1 MSSSDRVLQLLA
13 LFSASEPVLTPA
25 RAMAALGAS
34 RASVYRYLGQLEAS
48 GFVERVPER
57 GYVLGPAI
65 VELDRQIRLS
75 DPLLDAARG
84 LTEALSRDTG
94 GTTLLCRFHGD
105 KVLCIEQTAGSNAPA
120 RVSYERGRAMP
131 MYRGATS
138 KIILAFLKRDALA
151 ALWQRQKREMA
162 RAGLPGSFEALCE
175 ALAPLREERICVTAN
190 EVDQDAQG
198 FAAPILDGAQV
209 LGSVSVVLP
218 ASSIKP
224 AQRARVIGKVLETA
238 ARIEARIE
246 TARQAARRGKG
257 SRSGK
262 RAKRPEVAI

>member
-1 MSSSDRVLQLLA
+1 MSSGDRILSLLA
-13 LFSASEPVLTPA
+13 LFSAQQPVLTPA
-25 RAMAALGAS
+25 RAMAALGVS
-34 RASVYRYLGQLEAS
+34 RASAYRYLLRLEEA

-105 KVLCIEQTAGSNAPA
+105 KVLCIEQVAGPNAPA
-120 RVSYERGRAMP
+120 SISYERGRAMP
-131 MYRGATS
+131 MYKGATS
-138 KIILAFLKRDALA
+138 KIILAFLKRGALE
-151 ALWQRQKREMA
+151 ALWKTHRKEMA
-162 RAGLPGSFEALCE
+162 RAGLPAGFEALCE

-190 EVDQDAQG
+190 EVDADAQG
-198 FAAPILDGAQV
+198 FAAPILDGTQV

-218 ASSIKP
+218 ASSIRP
-224 AQRARVIGKVLETA
+224 AQRARVSQKVLETA

-246 TARQAARRGKG
+246 AARDAARRGKG
-257 SRSGK
+257 RVRG
-262 RAKRPEVAI
+262 RPEVAL

>member
-13 LFSASEPVLTPA
+13 LFSAAHPVLTPA

-34 RASVYRYLGQLEAS
+34 RASVYRYLAQLEEA

-84 LTEALSRDTG
+84 LTEALSAATG

-105 KVLCIEQTAGSNAPA
+105 KVLCIEQNAGPNAPA
-120 RVSYERGRAMP
+120 SISYERGRAMP

-138 KIILAFLKRDALA
+138 KIILAHLGRDALQ
-151 ALWQRQKREMA
+151 ALWRAHRREMA
-162 RAGLPGSFEALCE
+162 RAGLPASFEALVA
-175 ALAPLREERICVTAN
+175 ALAPLREARICVTAN
-190 EVDQDAQG
+190 EVDSDAQG
-198 FAAPILDGAQV
+198 FAAPLLDGAQV

-218 ASSIKP
+218 ASSIRP
-224 AQRARVIGKVLETA
+224 AQRAKVSALVLQTA

-246 TARQAARRGKG
+246 AARQAARRVKG
-257 SRSGK
+257 SRAGV
-262 RAKRPEVAI
+262 RENRREGAK